1 MKKFLTL
8 LVMITCIFGLTACGK
23 ETETVSYDEASV
35 QSVCSM
41 LYDTMSTE
49 QTADILDQLNAMSSD
64 DLASVVANFKQ
75 YGINISGDALI
86 KGMESAL
93 SSKEDA
99 GDMMG
104 IESYDITADN
114 DSVTAVMSI
123 KGSVRNIKM
132 EVLFDEEMV
141 VESVTSNIQYSFGEQ
156 MVRAALNTVLGM
168 GTTFAILI
176 LISLIISC
184 FTFIPKIQE
193 RLTKKETVEEI
204 KAVSVDNTIA
214 QIVKNEELSDDS
226 ELVSVIAAAIAAYE
240 GTTTDGFVVRSIKRS
255 NKRNWQ
261 KA

>member
-35 QSVCSM
+35 KSVCSM

-64 DLASVVANFKQ
+64 DLTSVVANFKQ

-86 KGMESAL
+86 KGLESAL
-93 SSKEDA
+93 DSKEDA

-123 KGSVRNIKM
+123 KGSVRNVKM
-132 EVLFDEEMV
+132 EVLFDKDLV

-184 FTFIPKIQE
+184 FTFIPKIQAKF
-193 RLTKKETVEEI
+193 TKKETVEEI
-204 KAVSVDNTIA
+204 KTVSVDNTIA